1 MSSLK
6 SNFYYI
12 LNGSDDLHQPKFEF
26 DDGSNATHAAQGSH
40 IVNSNGLT
48 KHLYAY
54 AMVPTNAGKN
64 IQILDSGCTRHMFPQ
79 RGYFIPGTYK
89 PYKQPQA
96 VEFGDESK
104 AEDLGYGDV
113 RLISKVN
120 GGLIEITLTDCLYV
134 PTFTVSLISVHRLC
148 RKGMEASFKSETCT
162 VLKNR
167 ELVLQGRHRNG
178 LYHLDTTSVIDQAQA
193 NLAVDINVMHRRMGH
208 VAHERIQQLVSK
220 RQLKHIDPLTGK
232 PQFCEPCTMGKMR
245 KLPFKSKDSY
255 MSSRPLE
262 IIHSDIGRPITPAT
276 REGYRYWITFI
287 DRHTRFTWV

>member
-1 MSSLK
+1 MASTK
-6 SNFYYI
+6 SNFWHI
-12 LNGSDDLHQPKFEF
+12 LNSSDDLHQPKFKF
-26 DDGSNATHAAQGSH
+26 DDSSNATQAAQGSH
-40 IVNSNGLT
+40 IVNSNELT

-104 AEDLGYGDV
+104 AEVLGYGDV
-113 RLISKVN
+113 SLISKVN

-148 RKGMEASFKSETCT
+148 RKGMEASFKSETCA
-162 VLKNR
+162 VHKNQ

-178 LYHLDTTSVIDQAQA
+178 LYHLDATPVIDKAQA
-193 NLAVDINVMHRRMGH
+193 NLAVDI
-208 VAHERIQQLVSK
+208 K
-220 RQLKHIDPLTGK
+220 RHA
-232 PQFCEPCTMGKMR
+232 
-245 KLPFKSKDSY
+245 
-255 MSSRPLE
+255 SSHGSRC
-262 IIHSDIGRPITPAT
+262 A
-276 REGYRYWITFI
+276 
-287 DRHTRFTWV
+287 